1 MDMMDALPILM
12 LISSLV
18 IVLFGVF
25 RRSIIYPIVGLLF
38 CFVFLTY
45 SPADYLF
52 ALPFIAINL
61 IRLILVSFNED

>member
-1 MDMMDALPILM
+1 MIDALPILM

-25 RRSIIYPIVGLLF
+25 RRSIIYPVVGLLF

-45 SPADYLF
+45 SPGDYLF
-52 ALPFIAINL
+52 AIPFIAINL
-61 IRLILVSFNED
+61 IRLILVSFDED

>member
-1 MDMMDALPILM
+1 MDALPILM

-25 RRSIIYPIVGLLF
+25 RRSIVYPLVGLLF

>member
-1 MDMMDALPILM
+1 MMEALPILM

>member
-1 MDMMDALPILM
+1 MTDVLPLLM
-12 LISSLV
+12 LISSLI

-38 CFVFLTY
+38 CFVFLTAD
-45 SPADYLF
+45 SADYLF

-61 IRLILVSFNED
+61 IRLIMVSFSEE

>member
-1 MDMMDALPILM
+1 MMDVLPILM

-25 RRSIIYPIVGLLF
+25 RRSVIYPVIGLMF

-45 SPADYLF
+45 NPGDYLF
-52 ALPFIAINL
+52 AIPFIAINL

>member
-1 MDMMDALPILM
+1 MDVLPILM

-25 RRSIIYPIVGLLF
+25 RRSIIYPLIGLMF

-45 SPADYLF
+45 SPGDYLF
-52 ALPFIAINL
+52 AIPFIAINL
-61 IRLILVSFNED
+61 IRLILVAFGEE

>member
-1 MDMMDALPILM
+1 MTDVLPLLM
-12 LISSLV
+12 LISSLI

-45 SPADYLF
+45 SPGDYLF

-61 IRLILVSFNED
+61 IRLILVAFGEE